1 MVGRFDVSHG
11 LRRSSGRCPTWVG
24 QNRKSSMRAHVFRF
38 GPESGH
44 RMSVMSTHPGSIDA
58 AIPAASWF
66 WAGVIRIDDAL
77 GCAARCRH
85 VALCQRGI
93 GAFEVIVLPA
103 LVDLQADRVVRIIG
117 LGSSRR
123 RCRSHPNC
131 QNRQSQNPHQTL
143 FSVPC
148 PSTGNDITTG
158 PTTIP
163 HIGSGTVSVAGAP
176 IYRPAT
182 ANALA
187 GVSWVGGQ
195 AIRPSTLR

>member
-1 MVGRFDVSHG
+1 
-11 LRRSSGRCPTWVG
+11 
-24 QNRKSSMRAHVFRF
+24 
-38 GPESGH
+38 
-44 RMSVMSTHPGSIDA
+44 MSAMSTHPGSIDA

-131 QNRQSQNPHQTL
+131 QIVKARMRIRLSL
-143 FSVPC
+143 SVPC
-148 PSTGNDITTG
+148 PSTGHSITTG
-158 PTTIP
+158 PTTIA
-163 HIGSGTVSVAGAP
+163 HIGFRYGFRSRPP
-176 IYRPAT
+176 ISRPAT
-182 ANALA
+182 A
-187 GVSWVGGQ
+187 GVSWRRRYCGRRRVALRRLGPVARNAFFTWCGRWDSNPHDV
-195 AIRPSTLR
+195 AIEGF